1 MRGMNNYVPSSRYL
15 QDMSYLRLK
24 ELTLGFT
31 LPAKITDRVKIDR
44 ARIYFSAYNLW
55 EHIGSYI
62 PVDPESQTTTNSY
75 FVSYGNAIPLSR
87 SYSFGIQIT
96 L

>member
-1 MRGMNNYVPSSRYL
+1 MT
-15 QDMSYLRLK
+15 YLRLK

-31 LPAKITDRVKIDR
+31 IPSRITEKVRIQQL
-44 ARIYFSAYNLW
+44 RIYFSAYNLW

-62 PVDPESQTTTNSY
+62 PVDPESQTTPSTG

-87 SYSFGIQIT
+87 SYSFGLQIT
-96 L
+96 F